1 MAVVKLNSYFET
13 SSGAIQK
20 INKKSAHAHE
30 QKMILTTHRVAA
42 TSVVGKCQRAYS
54 RGIESVTRTTPVSAH
69 ELEIRGRFTAVA
81 AAVRVRAKDLMQ
93 ISTDQAAFLA
103 QKDLADGKKTMK
115 AYLWKVCG
123 DEWDQQHGN

>member
-54 RGIESVTRTTPVSAH
+54 RGIEAITRTTPVTSK
-69 ELEIRGRFTAVA
+69 ELLIRGRFAAVA
-81 AAVRVRAKDLMQ
+81 AMVKVRAKDLMQ
-93 ISTDQAAFLA
+93 ISDDQAAFLA
-103 QKDLADGKKTMK
+103 QKDTAGGCKTMRQ
-115 AYLWKVCG
+115 YLWKVCG
-123 DEWDQQHGN
+123 DEYDQQHGN